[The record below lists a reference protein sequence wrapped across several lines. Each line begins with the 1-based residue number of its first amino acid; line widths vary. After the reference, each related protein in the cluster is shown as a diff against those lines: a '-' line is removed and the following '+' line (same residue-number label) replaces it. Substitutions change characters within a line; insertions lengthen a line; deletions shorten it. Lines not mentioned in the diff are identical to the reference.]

1 MIDKMIQRN
10 RWSIWKVLAHPT
22 HGLVRKEL
30 YTLGLELVTVNGC
43 TCINGMLLFP
53 RPEFEDYANDPSHVV
68 WRRRLL
74 SRQFTPLLSEAASSG
89 RNRSPCLSS

>member
-1 MIDKMIQRN
+1 MIDAMMQRN
-10 RWSIWKVLAHPT
+10 RGSIWKVLAHPT

-30 YTLGLELVTVNGC
+30 YTLGLELVTVNGY
-43 TCINGMLLFP
+43 INGMLLFP

-74 SRQFTPLLSEAASSG
+74 SRQSSPLLSETASS
-89 RNRSPCLSS
+89 RQK